1 MNCNDLGIYIHI
13 PFCTKRCLYCDYT
26 SFTNLELIEKY
37 FDTLKKEIILK
48 SRESK
53 SFKIKTIYLGGGTPS
68 IIKTDLI
75 EDIFFTLLNNYDINS
90 LEEFT
95 IEVNPESV
103 REDKL
108 SFYKSIGI
116 NRISIGFQS
125 TTNEILKK
133 VGRIHRFEEEIR
145 AFSLLKK
152 YFDNINVDF
161 ILGLPGENTNT
172 VAKNLEFIQNFQ
184 PSHISYYLFDAS
196 HDTPL
201 KFLLNDGKMYLPD
214 EDFLADQL
222 DLIYDFLKNLGYRH
236 YEISSWALLNK
247 ESVHNKL
254 YWHNLNYLGFGVSA
268 GGHVNNF
275 RYVNTSSINNYIKYI
290 NEGVFPYE
298 YQNSNDSFHEL
309 IETLFMGLRLLD
321 GINYVSLVNRFGK
334 KLTDKVIE
342 SLKNNL
348 EDYLCIEGNYIK
360 LSKKGLDYSRY
371 VFEKLLDI
379 PSIS

>member
-108 SFYKSIGI
+108 NFYKSIGI

-214 EDFLADQL
+214 EDFLAGQL
-222 DLIYDFLKNLGYRH
+222 DLIDNFLKNINYKH
-236 YEISSWALLNK
+236 YEISSWALLSK
-247 ESVHNKL
+247 ESMHNKL
-254 YWHNLNYLGFGVSA
+254 YWHNLNYQGFGISA

-334 KLTDKVIE
+334 TLTDKVIDN
-342 SLKNNL
+342 LKKNVEN
-348 EDYLCIEGNYIK
+348 YICIKDNHIK

-379 PSIS
+379 TY

>member
-214 EDFLADQL
+214 EDFLAGQL
-222 DLIYDFLKNLGYRH
+222 DLIDNFLKNINYKH
-236 YEISSWALLNK
+236 YEISSWALLSK
-247 ESVHNKL
+247 ESMHNKL
-254 YWHNLNYLGFGVSA
+254 YWHNLNYQGFGISA

-334 KLTDKVIE
+334 TLT
-342 SLKNNL
+342 
-348 EDYLCIEGNYIK
+348 
-360 LSKKGLDYSRY
+360 
-371 VFEKLLDI
+371 
-379 PSIS
+379 